1 MKKKG
6 IKPAALAVAIAL
18 FLAFLSAA
26 WIWHSQPGYEL
37 SPGNHV
43 VEQAYHEN
51 RSGMMVEV
59 SGKVVRLIE
68 TEKNEGSLQW
78 FQIATP
84 NGLRLMV
91 AHDHG
96 PAEPIPLKPRD
107 EVTVRGRYEWTE
119 TGGTLRNTER
129 DSSLSRLHGWIL
141 HDGRKYD

>member
-6 IKPAALAVAIAL
+6 IKPATLAIAIVL
-18 FLAFLSAA
+18 LLVFLSAG
-26 WIWHSQPGYEL
+26 WIWHSRPGYDL

-59 SGKVVRLIE
+59 SGKVVRIIE
-68 TEKNEGSLQW
+68 TGENEGSQQW

-96 PAEPIPLKPRD
+96 LDEPIPLKPRD
-107 EVTVRGRYEWTE
+107 EVTVRGQYEWTE
-119 TGGTLRNTER
+119 TGGTLWNTGR
-129 DSSLSRLHGWIL
+129 DRSLRRLHGWVL
-141 HDGRKYD
+141 LDGRKYD